1 MYQETFEFN
10 SSAQAGELIH
20 VNPRGTLVSDIN
32 MVFRVKYKPAFWEGK
47 SDLTLTYS
55 GKARRNADYVFP
67 DWLEFC
73 KSGGL
78 QEAFGSW
85 LPFSS
90 DDLVRRASL
99 RRLCSVGNP
108 RYQLHYGATVAD
120 SSGCMLVGCSRTA
133 LEVLSRT
140 WNAYANMGFRV
151 RSNMLEY
158 SRIHNI
164 KYKGDPD
171 FSGLTP
177 MKESGIYV
185 PTTFKGNVEGRA
197 PSWAFKSL
205 AVDLYVT
212 AVAESLK
219 QLASSSQKVVR
230 DPTSMNREIA

>member
-10 SSAQAGELIH
+10 SSAQAGDLIH
-20 VNPRGTLVSDIN
+20 VNPRETPVRDIT
-32 MVFRVKYKPAFWEGK
+32 MIFRVKYKPAFWEGK
-47 SDLTLTYS
+47 SNLTLTYS

-99 RRLCSVGNP
+99 RRLCAPGRP
-108 RYQLHYGATVAD
+108 RYQIHYGSVVAD
-120 SSGCMLVGCSRTA
+120 STGCMLVGCSKVA

-140 WNAYANMGFRV
+140 WNAYANMGFRL

-158 SRIHNI
+158 SRVYNAEYR
-164 KYKGDPD
+164 KDPD
-171 FSGLTP
+171 FAGLTP
-177 MKESGIYV
+177 LVESGIYV
-185 PTTFKGNVEGRA
+185 PTTFRGNIEGRT

-212 AVAESLK
+212 AVTESLK
-219 QLASSSQKVVR
+219 QLASANR
-230 DPTSMNREIA
+230 DAIRNPSDGGRVIA

>member
-10 SSAQAGELIH
+10 PSARAGDLIQ
-20 VNPRGTLVSDIN
+20 VSPRETQVQDIN

-47 SDLTLTYS
+47 SNLTLTYS

-90 DDLVRRASL
+90 DDLIKRAAL
-99 RRLCSVGNP
+99 RRLCSPGNP
-108 RYQLHYGATVAD
+108 RYQIHYGATVSD
-120 SSGCMLVGCSRTA
+120 STGCMLVGCSKAA

-140 WNAYANMGFRV
+140 WNAYANMGFRL
-151 RSNMLEY
+151 RSNMLEH
-158 SRIHNI
+158 SRVHNLECQN
-164 KYKGDPD
+164 DPA
-171 FSGLTP
+171 FSSVTP

-185 PTTFKGNVEGRA
+185 PTTFKGNVEGRSPA
-197 PSWAFKSL
+197 WAFKSL

-212 AVAESLK
+212 AVTESLK
-219 QLASSSQKVVR
+219 QLASVDRKTIRALVGG
-230 DPTSMNREIA
+230 DGEIA